1 VDVLVLGV
9 DKDNRRVSLG
19 FKQLLQDPW
28 PTMADRFHSGV
39 EMQGKITRF
48 MDRGVVVELPGAVEG
63 FVPLNHMGIPGLSK
77 PQTAFREGETLPVV
91 ILEFDAGNHKIICS
105 VDSYFQRRDKSELEK
120 HVVAHPIRQEK
131 TEKPKA
137 PEKQE
142 METEPL
148 APAEG

>member
-1 VDVLVLGV
+1 MIDRPV
-9 DKDNRRVSLG
+9 RVRFAPSPTG
-19 FKQLLQDPW
+19 FLHIGGARTALFNWLFARQHGGAFLLRIEDTDQ
-28 PTMADRFHSGV
+28 
-39 EMQGKITRF
+39 TRY
-48 MDRGVVVELPGAVEG
+48 VPGSVEG
-63 FVPLNHMGIPGLSK
+63 FIPLNHMAIAGLTK
-77 PQTAFREGETLPVV
+77 PQTAFKEGETLPVV

-120 HVVAHPIRQEK
+120 HVAAHPIHSEKTEK

-142 METEPL
+142 LETEPL